1 MKFSVITI
9 NYNNCSGL
17 IRTINSII
25 GQTFK
30 DFELIIIDGGSSD
43 GSVEQIRKV
52 EEQLAYWCSEHDRG
66 VYNAMNKGV
75 GMATGEY
82 SIFMNSGDCFHRNDV
97 LERFSR
103 ISCDVAAG
111 YTDCVIW
118 DSDNVAKEVK
128 KQLTVPMEMTGK
140 QIIQFGI
147 NHQSVF
153 IKTELLRIHP
163 YDENLKFVS
172 DYKFFIQALV
182 LDSCTYEALP
192 VVVADYDFSGMTSVE
207 SNKEKMDNERLQVL
221 EELIPLRIVTD
232 YENYINGHTELQR
245 IINKYSDSS
254 MYFRILTKFAIV
266 LDRMQLIYLKLK
278 RTIFS

>member
-1 MKFSVITI
+1 
-9 NYNNCSGL
+9 
-17 IRTINSII
+17 
-25 GQTFK
+25 
-30 DFELIIIDGGSSD
+30 
-43 GSVEQIRKV
+43 
-52 EEQLAYWCSEHDRG
+52 
-66 VYNAMNKGV
+66 
-75 GMATGEY
+75 
-82 SIFMNSGDCFHRNDV
+82 
-97 LERFSR
+97 
-103 ISCDVAAG
+103 
-111 YTDCVIW
+111 
-118 DSDNVAKEVK
+118 
-128 KQLTVPMEMTGK
+128 MEMTGK

-221 EELIPLRIVTD
+221 EELIPLRILTD
-232 YENYINGHTELQR
+232 YEDYINGHTELQR

-266 LDRMQLIYLKLK
+266 LDRVQLIYLKLK